1 MTTIDRLDQWRQAEI
16 ITQDQHVRITSL
28 VRKDRFS
35 VFLEL
40 NALLYIGV
48 ISLVAGIGWTVQKYF
63 NAFGDVLVL
72 ASLSMAL
79 AASFYYCFTRGPNYS
94 KDEVESPNLLLD
106 YVLYFGCLLLSAEL
120 AYLEF
125 RFQLLQE
132 AWNDYLLF
140 STVVFFGLAY
150 RFDNRLVLSLGLS
163 SLAAWFGLTFSRF
176 RLISDDSMRVLA
188 LLYAAFIALTGAY
201 LHRKDIKRHF
211 LETYLHVA
219 ANVAFIALISG
230 LSSSGKTSLLLPLIV
245 LSVAAIVLGVRY
257 RRFAF
262 VVYGSVFG
270 YFGISVELLRVVRD
284 FEMALIYFIIT
295 GTAMVVSMVYL
306 ARKLGREE

>member
-106 YVLYFGCLLLSAEL
+106 YVLYFGK
-120 AYLEF
+120 
-125 RFQLLQE
+125 
-132 AWNDYLLF
+132 
-140 STVVFFGLAY
+140 V
-150 RFDNRLVLSLGLS
+150 
-163 SLAAWFGLTFSRF
+163 
-176 RLISDDSMRVLA
+176 I
-188 LLYAAFIALTGAY
+188 
-201 LHRKDIKRHF
+201 
-211 LETYLHVA
+211 
-219 ANVAFIALISG
+219 
-230 LSSSGKTSLLLPLIV
+230 
-245 LSVAAIVLGVRY
+245 
-257 RRFAF
+257 
-262 VVYGSVFG
+262 
-270 YFGISVELLRVVRD
+270 
-284 FEMALIYFIIT
+284 
-295 GTAMVVSMVYL
+295 
-306 ARKLGREE
+306 